1 MELLKVI
8 LKQLQVIHAENMLI
22 IATLNNVEMDD
33 KNIQGLEKAF
43 DNTWGEL
50 KK

>member
-1 MELLKVI
+1 MELLKII

-22 IATLNNVEMDD
+22 IATLNNVDMDD
-33 KNIQGLEKAF
+33 KNIQRMEKAL
-43 DNTWGEL
+43 NKTWGDL